1 MLPPTADRRGE
12 SEAICGIRTATID
25 RVVRPIPLPHDL
37 ELRLVHADDATGVAD
52 AYTRNREYLAPWE
65 PLRPDEFFTPGWH
78 DDEVRMQLK
87 SAAEGRSLPLVIT
100 DGDEIV
106 GRLNLSNIVRGA
118 SQSASLGYWVD
129 RRYAGRGVGTAAV
142 RAAVDIARDELTLH
156 RLEAGTLVHNHRS
169 QRVLVNAGFEPIGLA
184 PRYLRIAGLWQD
196 HRLFQRL
203 LDD

>member
-1 MLPPTADRRGE
+1 M
-12 SEAICGIRTATID
+12 
-25 RVVRPIPLPHDL
+25 VQPIQLSHGL
-37 ELRLVHADDATGVAD
+37 ELRLVHADDAARLAD

-65 PLRPDEFFTPGWH
+65 PLRNDEFFTEAWH
-78 DDEVRMQLK
+78 ADEIRLQLE
-87 SAAEGRSLPLVIT
+87 SAGEGRSLPLVIT
-100 DGDEIV
+100 DGEEIV
-106 GRLNLSNIVRGA
+106 GRVNLSNIVRGA

-142 RAAVDIARDELTLH
+142 RAAAETARDELTLH

-184 PRYLRIAGLWQD
+184 PQYLRIAGTWQD

>member
-1 MLPPTADRRGE
+1 M
-12 SEAICGIRTATID
+12 
-25 RVVRPIPLPHDL
+25 VRPIQLPHDL
-37 ELRLVHADDATGVAD
+37 ELRLVRADDATRLAD

-65 PLRPDEFFTPGWH
+65 PLRPDAFFEPEWH
-78 DDEVRMQLK
+78 DDEVRLQLG

-100 DGDEIV
+100 DGDRIV

-129 RRYAGRGVGTAAV
+129 RHYAGRGVGTAAV
-142 RAAVDIARDELTLH
+142 LAAIDLARDELTLH

-184 PRYLRIAGLWQD
+184 PRYLRIAGQWQD

>member
-1 MLPPTADRRGE
+1 M
-12 SEAICGIRTATID
+12 
-25 RVVRPIPLPHDL
+25 
-37 ELRLVHADDATGVAD
+37 HADDATRLAD

-65 PLRPDEFFTPGWH
+65 PLRPDEFFTPEWH
-78 DDEVRMQLK
+78 ADEVRLQLR

-106 GRLNLSNIVRGA
+106 GRLNVSNIVRGA

-129 RRYAGRGVGTAAV
+129 RGHAGRGVGTAAV
-142 RAAVDIARDELTLH
+142 LAAVDVARDELALH

-169 QRVLVNAGFEPIGLA
+169 QRVLVNAGFALIGLA
-184 PRYLRIAGLWQD
+184 PRYLRIAGHWQD

-203 LDD
+203 LDEA

>member
-1 MLPPTADRRGE
+1 M
-12 SEAICGIRTATID
+12 
-25 RVVRPIPLPHDL
+25 VQPIQLPHDL
-37 ELRLVHADDATGVAD
+37 ELRLVRADDAAPLAD
-52 AYTRNREYLAPWE
+52 AYTRNRDYLAPWE
-65 PLRPDEFFTPGWH
+65 PLRGDEFFTEAWH
-78 DDEVRMQLK
+78 ADEIRLQLES
-87 SAAEGRSLPLVIT
+87 SADGRSLPLVIT

-129 RRYAGRGVGTAAV
+129 RRYAGQGVGTAAV
-142 RAAVDIARDELTLH
+142 RAAAEIARDELALH

-169 QRVLVNAGFEPIGLA
+169 QRVLTNAGFEPIGLA
-184 PRYLRIAGLWQD
+184 PRYLRIAGKWQD